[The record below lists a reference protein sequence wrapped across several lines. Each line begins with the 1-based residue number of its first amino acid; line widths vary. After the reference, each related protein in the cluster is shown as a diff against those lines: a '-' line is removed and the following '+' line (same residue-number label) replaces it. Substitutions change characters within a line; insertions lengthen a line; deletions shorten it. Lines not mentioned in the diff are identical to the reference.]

1 LLFHTL
7 LHEESDVTEKAKA
20 AVLIEPGRFE
30 IQEFSLPELGPRDLL
45 MRIKL
50 CGICGSDVHMWHGRS
65 LIHVPWIVGH
75 EFIGEV
81 AAAGPEALALRNVEI
96 GDQIAVEILIPC
108 LRCRWCKEG
117 KYEICVMDDM
127 SLGPDHGRQFGCNI
141 PLTRPPTPLWGGYSQ
156 YLYIPEDAYVHKFHR
171 RVSWRAGVTVEPIAT
186 GQHAVDLSRLKG
198 GDSCVVV
205 GPGAIGLSVVV
216 AAKHS
221 GAEPVILVGA
231 PGDEHRL
238 EVGRQLGAD
247 CVLHLAGVSD
257 PQAEIKKL
265 LHGYGADVTVECSGS
280 RGGRLLAIRALRKGG
295 TCVMIGMSSDD
306 LTFVPD
312 DDIISREVTVVG
324 SLMSGHGY
332 EPAVKII
339 ESDRFPVEAMV
350 THEFPLEKIDE
361 AFDMVINRR
370 DDSIKVALDP
380 WA

>member
-1 LLFHTL
+1 
-7 LHEESDVTEKAKA
+7 
-20 AVLIEPGRFE
+20 
-30 IQEFSLPELGPRDLL
+30 
-45 MRIKL
+45 MRINL
-50 CGICGSDVHMWHGRS
+50 CGICGSDVHMFHGRS

-81 AAAGPEALALRNVEI
+81 AAAGPEALAFRNLEL

-108 LRCRWCKEG
+108 LHCRWCKEG
-117 KYEICVMDDM
+117 RYEICAMDDV
-127 SLGPDHGRQFGCNI
+127 SLGPDRGRQFGCNI

-156 YLYIPEDAYVHKFHR
+156 YLYVPEDAYVLKFHK

-186 GQHAVDLSRLKG
+186 AQHAVDLSRLKG

-205 GPGAIGLSVVV
+205 GPGTIGLSVVV

-231 PGDEHRL
+231 PGDESRL
-238 EVGRQLGAD
+238 EVGRRLGAD
-247 CVLHLAGVSD
+247 VVLALATVTD
-257 PQAEIKKL
+257 PQAEIRKL
-265 LHGYGADVTVECSGS
+265 LYGCGADVSVECSGS

-295 TCVMIGMSSDD
+295 TSVLIGMSSDD
-306 LTFVPD
+306 LTIVPD
-312 DDIISREVTVVG
+312 DDIIFREVSVVG

-339 ESDRFPVEAMV
+339 ESGRFPLEAMV

-361 AFDMVINRR
+361 AFDMVVNRR
-370 DDSIKVALDP
+370 DDSIKVVLNP